1 MLFSHIADT
10 HLGLVQYGSNER
22 EEDVYDAFNQTI
34 DISIKDKVDFVIF
47 AGDIFH
53 EPNPSGRAIMQMANG
68 LKKLKKNN
76 IGSFFVLGEH
86 DTSRIRG
93 TPVPYIYHKLE
104 FSKYIGD
111 GKPIEYKGIM
121 LAGLDKRRKS
131 EIDEYKKIFLDL
143 DKSAEN
149 EFKETKHKILV
160 LHQGIAEFH
169 KYADDLQSKELPKNF
184 TYYAMGHLH
193 DTVVKKFNHL
203 KGPIA
208 YPGSTELT
216 TSEGIKDVKKGFFEV
231 DISGNEAV
239 PKWIE
244 LDTRPQFSFDID
256 FKELTKTIDEITEK
270 ISNLTKKPIIQL
282 IIQGEDIEIDQLQA
296 QIARLSSL
304 TLKCFWKIATK
315 QISDSSVFLDKPN
328 EIEDE
333 ILKLSIKAL
342 DSEQEANFA
351 INELL
356 PKLSKEQTEQGLEII
371 IENFEK
377 FKKEEKND

>member
-22 EEDVYDAFNQTI
+22 EEDVYDVFNQAI
-34 DISIKDKVDFVIF
+34 DKSIEDKVDFVIF

-53 EPNPSGRAIMQMANG
+53 EPNPSGRAINQMAKG
-68 LKKLKKNN
+68 LKKLKKNK
-76 IGSFFVLGEH
+76 IESFFVLGEH

-93 TPVPYIYHKLE
+93 TPVPYIYHILN

-111 GKPIEYKGIM
+111 GVPILYKEIM

-131 EIDEYKKIFLDL
+131 EMTGYKEIFLNL

-169 KYADDLQSKELPKNF
+169 KYADDVQSTDLPKNF

-231 DISGNEAV
+231 DISGDDAI

-244 LDTRPQFSFDID
+244 LDRRPQFSFDTD
-256 FKELTKTIDEITEK
+256 YKELTKTIDEIIEK
-270 ISNLTKKPIIQL
+270 ISGLTKKPIIQVK
-282 IIQGEDIEIDQLQA
+282 IEGREVDVDNIQA
-296 QIARLSSL
+296 QIRRLNSL
-304 TLKCFWKIATK
+304 ALECKWKIITK
-315 QISDSSVFLDKPN
+315 QTSDSSVFLDRPN
-328 EIEDE
+328 EINDE
-333 ILKLSIKAL
+333 MLRLSTNAL
-342 DSEQEANFA
+342 GSEQDAKFA
-351 INELL
+351 IKELL
-356 PKLSKEQTEQGLEII
+356 PVLSTDETEQALEII
-371 IENFEK
+371 LEDYREF
-377 FKKEEKND
+377 KEEEPK